1 MLKNWLR
8 EPLLHFLLI
17 GAILFLIYDLQNS
30 GELEQKA
37 NQIIVSQASIDGMT
51 ARWEKKWQRP
61 PAQEELNGLIEQ
73 EIRERVLYQEALAL
87 GLDKDDPVV
96 RRRLAQKIEFISSDL
111 AAQVEPSEKDL
122 QDYFLANPK
131 QFEQP
136 GLINFVQ
143 VYLNVDRRGASLEKE
158 ASDML
163 LELNRPDAEV
173 DISTLGDPFMFGQQH
188 DNLPDFAVSRL
199 FGREFTEAIFD
210 LPTGTWQGPVRSGLG
225 FHLVLVSA
233 LAPAQQA
240 ELDSVREK
248 VHFEWM
254 AEQRREMEN
263 ALYQGLRRKYEIVF
277 PDRSTPR

>member
-1 MLKNWLR
+1 MLKKWLR

-17 GAILFLIYDLQNS
+17 GAILFLVYDLQNS
-30 GELEQKA
+30 AELKQES
-37 NQIIVSQASIDGMT
+37 NQIIINQANIDGLI
-51 ARWEKKWQRP
+51 ARWGKKWQRS

-73 EIRERVLYQEALAL
+73 EIREQVLYQEALAL
-87 GLDKDDPVV
+87 GLDKNDPVV

-111 AAQVEPSEKDL
+111 AAQVEPGEQDL
-122 QDYFLANPK
+122 RAYFEANPE

-136 GLINFVQ
+136 GLISFIQ
-143 VYLNVDRRGASLEKE
+143 VYLNVDRRGASLKLE

-188 DNLPDFAVSRL
+188 DDLPDFAVSQL
-199 FGREFTEAIFD
+199 FGREFTEAVFD
-210 LPTGTWQGPVRSGLG
+210 LPMDTWQGPVRSGLG
-225 FHLVLVSA
+225 FHLVRVSA

-248 VHFEWM
+248 VRFEWM

-263 ALYQGLRRKYEIVF
+263 ALYQGLRQKYEIVL
-277 PDRSTPR
+277 PDRSTQQ

>member
-17 GAILFLIYDLQNS
+17 GAILFLVYDLQNS
-30 GELEQKA
+30 GEPGQET
-37 NQIIVSQASIDGMT
+37 NQIIISQVSIDGMT
-51 ARWEKKWQRP
+51 ARWKKKWQRP

-111 AAQVEPSEKDL
+111 AAQIEPSEQDL

-131 QFEQP
+131 PFEQP
-136 GLINFVQ
+136 GLISFVQ
-143 VYLNVDRRGASLEKE
+143 IYLNVDRRGTRLEKE
-158 ASDML
+158 ARDML
-163 LELNRPDAEV
+163 LELNQPDSKA

-188 DNLPDFAVSRL
+188 DDLPDFAVSRL

-225 FHLVLVSA
+225 FHLVRVSV
-233 LAPAQQA
+233 LTPAQQA
-240 ELDSVREK
+240 KLDSVREK
-248 VHFEWM
+248 VRFEWM

-263 ALYQGLRRKYEIVF
+263 ALYQGLRQKYEIVL
-277 PDRSTPR
+277 PGRSTSQ